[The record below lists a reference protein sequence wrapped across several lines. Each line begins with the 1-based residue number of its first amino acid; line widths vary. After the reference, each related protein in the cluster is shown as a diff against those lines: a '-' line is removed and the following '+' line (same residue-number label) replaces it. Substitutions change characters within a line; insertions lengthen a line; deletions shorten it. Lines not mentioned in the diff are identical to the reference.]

1 MGRTDRASLLIHAD
15 RTTVFAALTSRD
27 ALVAWLPPKGM
38 HGLFERFDMRQ
49 GGSYR
54 LVLTY
59 NDTADA
65 PGKTSA
71 DSDVSEARISLLV
84 PGERIVQEID
94 FESDDS
100 AFQGTMQMEWTLRSV
115 EEGTDVEVVARNV
128 PAGIRARD
136 HAEGITSSLAN
147 LSAYLEP

>member
-15 RTTVFAALTSRD
+15 KSDVFTALTSRD

-38 HGLFERFDMRQ
+38 QARFERFDMRQ

-59 NDTADA
+59 DDASRA
-65 PGKTSA
+65 PGKTST
-71 DSDVSEARISLLV
+71 DSDVSHVRIVQLV
-84 PGERIVQEID
+84 PGERVVQEVD
-94 FESDDS
+94 FESDDP
-100 AFQGTMQMEWTLRSV
+100 AFQGTMRMEWTLRST
-115 EEGTDVEVVARNV
+115 EDGTDVEVVARNV
-128 PAGIRARD
+128 PDGIRPRE

-147 LSAYLEP
+147 LSAHLEP